1 MRCVAPMAEAEPS
14 RCAGA
19 GRFMVCAARVGALSP
34 WEPAI
39 AEASGMVPSGA
50 IGAAVGGLMAWV
62 PAGGGPTSVTSGF
75 AIDVTF
81 ANCGAAALCA
91 A

>member
-1 MRCVAPMAEAEPS
+1 MG
-14 RCAGA
+14 CA
-19 GRFMVCAARVGALSP
+19 VRVDALSP

-62 PAGGGPTSVTSGF
+62 PAGGGPILVTSGF
-75 AIDVTF
+75 AIDLTF
-81 ANCGAAALCA
+81 ANFGAGNPRAAPFP
-91 A
+91 